1 MLKKGKEN
9 SCCPSG
15 PELVSLLY
23 SELDEADGFAIGEH
37 LRECSNCVEEFA
49 SLSEARLSA
58 YEWNRDEFAH
68 LETPAVAIPYGPRV
82 RTWIERIYAGLVFA
96 SPYGT
101 AAAAF
106 GGFAVIIAFGYLL
119 IGGGVS
125 SPSPVSVDSETVA
138 KIDSPNS
145 RLPVSNS
152 AANTAVSDVNTPRIG
167 PAVYAEFRNKQK
179 TRSTAPRATGVPKKQ
194 LLKPDALVAKE
205 QAAPRLTPNTMD
217 VSDTSLRLAEL
228 FSELDANE

>member
-68 LETPAVAIPYGPRV
+68 LETPAVAIPYGSPAH
-82 RTWIERIYAGLVFA
+82 TWIERIYAGLVFA
-96 SPYGT
+96 NPYRT

-106 GGFAVIIAFGYLL
+106 GFFALTIAFGYLL
-119 IGGGVS
+119 IGS
-125 SPSPVSVDSETVA
+125 WANTPLPVSLDSDTVA

-145 RLPVSNS
+145 RMPVS
-152 AANTAVSDVNTPRIG
+152 AAKPDESEINTPRTA
-167 PAVYAEFRNKQK
+167 PAVYAEFRNRQK
-179 TRSTAPRATGVPKKQ
+179 TRSAAPRVKAIPKKQ
-194 LLKPDALVAKE
+194 LVKPDALVAKE
-205 QAAPRLTPNTMD
+205 QAAPRLAPNATD
-217 VSDTSLRLAEL
+217 LSDTSLRLAEL